1 MRVSWI
7 TDRIQVVDLKLVQA
21 QIALFKG
28 ERAETLRLLNEYRE
42 THADDPMVMWLEAQA
57 QSDREARMQRLQV
70 LAGRH
75 DSTYGQLAQDTLRVE
90 ADYLQKIEAARR
102 ARSFD
107 PTTRRLIGLVGVV
120 VIGILI
126 LVSLGVGQ
134 TPVEI
139 PTPTV
144 TIAPTVVSLP
154 DRSRVLVAD
163 SYTARYPRG
172 ILQVTAIED
181 ESARVIRREDQTL
194 VIPVPGAR
202 FFALKIVFEC
212 RGGVC
217 NQPPEARLRLQ
228 LSNGETIDARDD
240 IKIANDTV
248 LEAIALGR
256 TTAGWVIFEIP
267 TVTSADALLV
277 TPPNESAEAAFEGI
291 RMLLN

>member
-1 MRVSWI
+1 MRGC
-7 TDRIQVVDLKLVQA
+7 VVDLKLVQA

-28 ERAETLRLLNEYRE
+28 ERAETLRLIHEYRQE
-42 THADDPMVMWLEAQA
+42 HDDDSMVMWLEAQA

-70 LAGRH
+70 LAGRS

-90 ADYLQKIEAARR
+90 AEYAQKIEAVRR

-107 PTTRRLIGLVGVV
+107 PTTRRLIGLVGVL

-172 ILQVTAIED
+172 ILQVSAIED

-194 VIPVPGAR
+194 VMPVPGAR
-202 FFALKIVFEC
+202 FYALKIVFEC

-217 NQPPEARLRLQ
+217 NQPPEARLRLE
-228 LSNGETIDARDD
+228 LSNGEYIDARDD
-240 IKIANDTV
+240 VQIINELV
-248 LEAIALGR
+248 LEPIALGR
-256 TTAGWVIFEIP
+256 TTTGWVIFEIP

-277 TPPNESAEAAFEGI
+277 NPPSEDAEVAFEGI
-291 RMLLN
+291 RIVLG